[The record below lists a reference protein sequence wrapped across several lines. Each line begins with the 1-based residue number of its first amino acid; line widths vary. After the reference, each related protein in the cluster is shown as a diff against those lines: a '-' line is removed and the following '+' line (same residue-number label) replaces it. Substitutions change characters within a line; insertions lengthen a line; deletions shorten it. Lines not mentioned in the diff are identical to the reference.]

1 MNIPIIN
8 ISSQEDFLKKIRG
21 RSAEVQKDVS
31 VVVSEIIENVKQ
43 NGDKALL
50 EYTHKFDKVK
60 LSSLE
65 IDKSELFEA
74 YKRSPISKQLECA
87 AKNIKDYHKN
97 QLRKGFE
104 LKKENGTVIGQKIR
118 PLSRVGIYVPG
129 GTAAYPSSV
138 LMNAIPAKVAGVE
151 EIIMVTPP
159 QKNDDILAAAYIAGV
174 DRVFCVGGAQAVA
187 ALAYGTESI
196 PKVDKTVGPG
206 NIFVATAKRL
216 LYGAMDIDMIA
227 GPSEILIIAD
237 DEAPDN
243 YIAADMMSQA
253 EHDVLASS
261 TVLCFSKEK
270 AENIA
275 KCANKQVLNLS
286 RREIIEQSLENYGGI
301 IVCEN
306 MQNAIDLANE
316 IAPEHLE
323 IMIKDPFSV
332 LDKIKNAGSVFLGY
346 NTPEPVGDYY
356 AGPNHV
362 LPTSGTA
369 RFFSPLSVDDFIKK
383 YSYLYYTE
391 SALSQECE
399 NITALA
405 RAEGLTAHA
414 GAVEERKK

>member
-8 ISSQEDFLKKIRG
+8 INNQSEFLAKIRS
-21 RSAEVQKDVS
+21 RSAEVQKDVTEA
-31 VVVSEIIENVKQ
+31 VSQIIENVRK
-43 NGDKALL
+43 NGDKALF
-50 EYTHKFDKVK
+50 EYTEKFDKVK

-65 IDKSELFEA
+65 IDKNELYEA
-74 YKRSPISKQLECA
+74 YKRSSIAPQLERA
-87 AKNIKDYHKN
+87 AKNIEDYHKN

-104 LKKENGTVIGQKIR
+104 LKKENGSVIGQKIR
-118 PLSRVGIYVPG
+118 PLEKVGIYVPG

-138 LMNAIPAKVAGVE
+138 LMNSIPAKVAGVE
-151 EIIMVTPP
+151 QIIMVTPP

-174 DRVFCVGGAQAVA
+174 DRVFRVGGAQAVA

-206 NIFVATAKRL
+206 NIYVATAKRL
-216 LYGAMDIDMIA
+216 LYGVMDIDMIA

-243 YIAADMMSQA
+243 YVAADMMSQA

-275 KCANKQVLNLS
+275 KSADEQVKKLS
-286 RREIIEQSLENYGGI
+286 RREIIEKSLENYGGI
-301 IVCEN
+301 IVCES
-306 MQNAIDLANE
+306 MQNAVDVANE
-316 IAPEHLE
+316 VAPEHLE
-323 IMIKDPFSV
+323 IMTKDPFSV

-391 SALSQECE
+391 SALSQAKDD
-399 NITALA
+399 ILTLA

-414 GAVEERKK
+414 GAVAERGI